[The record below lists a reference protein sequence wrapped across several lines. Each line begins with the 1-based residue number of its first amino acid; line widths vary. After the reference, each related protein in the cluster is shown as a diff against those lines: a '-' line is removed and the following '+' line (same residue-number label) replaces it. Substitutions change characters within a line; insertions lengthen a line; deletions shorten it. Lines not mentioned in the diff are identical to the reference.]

1 MFQAKRHC
9 GAVTAAAVA
18 GLICLAAQSPARAA
32 TVAATTIPA
41 LPPVV
46 GLAELFAPDGPSG
59 LALSGF
65 DPVTYYLGQGP
76 QPGRPEY
83 EIVWGGVA
91 WRFATAANR
100 AAFAADPE
108 AYAPRL
114 GGYDATAAA
123 GGLIVGANPLLFAV
137 TADKLYLFR
146 SDHARARFMADQSI
160 ADKAEERWSDLKQ
173 ELLQP

>member
-1 MFQAKRHC
+1 M
-9 GAVTAAAVA
+9 AVAVA
-18 GLICLAAQSPARAA
+18 GLICLAPGGRATAA
-32 TVAATTIPA
+32 TVAA

-46 GLAELFAPDGPSG
+46 GLTELFAPDARSG
-59 LALSGF
+59 VALSGF
-65 DPVTYYLGQGP
+65 DPVTYFLTEGP
-76 QPGRPEY
+76 QPGRAEH
-83 EIVWGGVA
+83 EIIWNGVA

-108 AYAPRL
+108 VYAPRL

-123 GGLIVGANPLLFAV
+123 GGLIVGANPLLFTV
-137 TADKLYLFR
+137 TSDGLYLFR

-160 ADKAEERWSDLKQ
+160 AHKAEERWSDLKE

>member
-1 MFQAKRHC
+1 L
-9 GAVTAAAVA
+9 A
-18 GLICLAAQSPARAA
+18 GFICLAPDARAAAA
-32 TVAATTIPA
+32 TVAA

-46 GLAELFAPDGPSG
+46 GLTELFAPDGHSG

-65 DPVTYYLGQGP
+65 DPVTYFLGQGP
-76 QPGRPEY
+76 QPGRPEH
-83 EIVWGGVA
+83 EIMWGGVA

-123 GGLIVGANPLLFAV
+123 GGLIVGANPLLFTV
-137 TADKLYLFR
+137 TSEGLYLFR

-160 ADKAEERWSDLKQ
+160 AHKAEERWSDLKQ

>member
-9 GAVTAAAVA
+9 GAVAAAAVA
-18 GLICLAAQSPARAA
+18 GFIGLAPDSRATAA
-32 TVAATTIPA
+32 TVAATTVAA

-46 GLAELFAPDGPSG
+46 GLTELFAPDGHSG

-65 DPVTYYLGQGP
+65 DPVTYFLGEGP
-76 QPGRPEY
+76 KPGHPEH

-100 AAFAADPE
+100 EAFAADPE

-123 GGLIVGANPLLFAV
+123 GGLIVEANPRLFAV
-137 TADKLYLFR
+137 TSDGLYLFR
-146 SDHARARFMADQSI
+146 NDHARARFMADESI
-160 ADKAEERWSDLKQ
+160 SHKAEERWTDLKQ